1 MVKNTAYG
9 SSNGKGNML
18 IGIISDTHDNMPQ
31 IKKAVELFNERR
43 IEHAIHAGDFTS
55 PFTFRVLK
63 DLKCGFTGIFGN
75 NDGDRLLLHK
85 MSAGRVFPQ
94 PHIFELEGRKIV
106 VIHEHHIA
114 DALADSGHY
123 DLVIYGH
130 THSPEIRKVKNTLVI
145 NPGEAGSWL
154 YGKST
159 VAIADLSRMTAEI
172 IAL

>member
-1 MVKNTAYG
+1 
-9 SSNGKGNML
+9 ML

-31 IKKAVELFNERR
+31 IKRAVDLFKERKV
-43 IEHAIHAGDFTS
+43 EHVVHAGDFTS
-55 PFTFRVLK
+55 PFTFRILR
-63 DLKCGFTGIFGN
+63 DLTCGFTGIFGN
-75 NDGDRLLLHK
+75 NDGDKLLLQK
-85 MSAGRVFPQ
+85 VSEGRVFNQ
-94 PHIFELEGRKIV
+94 PHIFELEGRKIA

-130 THSPEIRKVKNTLVI
+130 THKPEIRKVKNTLVI

-159 VAIADLSRMTAEI
+159 VAIADLSLMSAEI
-172 IAL
+172 INL